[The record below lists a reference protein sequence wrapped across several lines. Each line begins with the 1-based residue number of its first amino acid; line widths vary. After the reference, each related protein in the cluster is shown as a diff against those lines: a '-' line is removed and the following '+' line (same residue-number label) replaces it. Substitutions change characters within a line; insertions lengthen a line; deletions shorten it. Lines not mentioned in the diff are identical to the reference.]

1 VMVAMAAGPSTE
13 TYTNG
18 GLTARPV
25 GIQLRG
31 AGGGSYVV
39 MVPQTSV
46 MVMKL

>member
-1 VMVAMAAGPSTE
+1 MVAYAAGPSTE
-13 TYTNG
+13 TYTNC

-25 GIQLRG
+25 GIQL
-31 AGGGSYVV
+31 GGGSYVV